1 MSKIINPRS
10 LNMRSEDGM
19 SLAAVLAM
27 SVVITLFVT
36 ALLSTLMPV
45 LQKTAQFKHQTTVR
59 SFAEMSMDYA
69 INQMNTKASNS
80 DCQSTD
86 NGLVS
91 YTIPGSVL
99 GDTKASATVTV
110 ATLPAYENWLVS
122 QSKLPSGK
130 EISAAD
136 LGVPPSTSILRD
148 PSLAGQFPNSYRMLS
163 VTANYGRASSTIR
176 SLLMPVISSST
187 TPSFPFGVFGM
198 ASIVYAGK
206 AGYATYN
213 SADPRIGAEG
223 GSLGKISQV
232 YGGGGL
238 GRSIIQ
244 GGSHYE
250 FPDPQSYY
258 AKQFGIVGNVYN
270 AVTASTAPWNTMT
283 GNVYSNGKNTAY
295 YSAGYGDYDPTNPVQ
310 PAATQNKGVAYD
322 DYTARNSKAAP
333 AHNVLGIK
341 NGIYPNG
348 TIPNGVQNGTVPNN
362 SGKWS
367 GANPTYG
374 TSSGASWNPGPLNAN
389 GVTFPQPAIPTT
401 PSAPIG
407 TPSLGSINV
416 NGGTLI
422 FDHTAAPPSG
432 AISSVTSGKTLRIP
446 PGDYTINT
454 MSVTNGGSI
463 KIASNTQAAIAA
475 GDAPPVSLYVS
486 GTNNGAVVINV
497 DNKSS
502 INMDGISN
510 PTTANGFNTTGNIG
524 TEYKNK
530 NGSSVLADNQ
540 ISISPPGDSTNVV
553 ETSGSAA
560 QLQMYY
566 NGSSFNKNTS
576 TYNTQVVLQGNQRM
590 TMYAPNTGILIGS
603 SAVDP
608 SNGPTVIS
616 NDTNFYG
623 AIVGGSVGI
632 NSNYGSGGGVYMH
645 YDQTLAVPGKGL
657 GKATDRAEIIAR
669 GDANPLPPENPWAPR
684 SPIVYQA
691 THTAYRAISWQET
704 DANGRFPGQ
713 Q

>member
-1 MSKIINPRS
+1 MSKILNSRS
-10 LNMRSEDGM
+10 LKTRPEDGM

-45 LQKTAQFKHQTTVR
+45 LQKTAQFKHQSTVR

-69 INQMNTKASNS
+69 INQMNTKANNT
-80 DCQSTD
+80 DCASTD
-86 NGLVS
+86 SGLIT
-91 YTIPGSVL
+91 YTVPGSVL

-110 ATLPAYENWLVS
+110 ATLPAYETWLMS
-122 QSKLPSGK
+122 QNKLPSGK
-130 EISAAD
+130 EITAAD
-136 LGVPPSTSILRD
+136 LGVPPSSSILRD
-148 PSLAGQFPNSYRMLS
+148 PSLANQFPNSYRMLS

-176 SLLMPVISSST
+176 SLLMPVVSSST
-187 TPSFPFGVFGM
+187 TPSFPYGVFGM
-198 ASIVYAGK
+198 ASIVYAGR

-238 GRSIIQ
+238 SRSIIQ

-295 YSAGYGDYDPTNPVQ
+295 YSAGYGDYTSSPTQ
-310 PAATQNKGVAYD
+310 PSATQKNGTAYD
-322 DYTARNSKAAP
+322 DHTARNSNASP

-348 TIPNGVQNGTVPNN
+348 TIPNGYQNGTVPYN

-374 TSSGASWNPGPLNAN
+374 VTGTGASWNPGPLNAN
-389 GVTFPQPAIPTT
+389 GVTYPQPAIPTT

-407 TPSLGSINV
+407 TPNLGSINV

-422 FDHTAAPPSG
+422 FDTTAAPPTG
-432 AISSVTSGKTLRIP
+432 AISSVGSGKTLRIP
-446 PGDYTINT
+446 PGDYSINT
-454 MSVTNGGSI
+454 LSVTNGGSI
-463 KIASNTQAAIAA
+463 QIASNTQAAIAA

-502 INMDGISN
+502 INMTGISN
-510 PTTANGFNTTGNIG
+510 PTTANGFNTSGNIG
-524 TEYKNK
+524 TEYKNSSGK
-530 NGSSVLADNQ
+530 SVLADNQ
-540 ISISPPGDSTNVV
+540 IAISPPGHSTNVV
-553 ETSGSAA
+553 ESSGSAA

-566 NGSSFNKNTS
+566 NGSSFNKNSS
-576 TYNTQVVLQGNQRM
+576 TYNTQVILQGNERM
-590 TMYAPNTGILIGS
+590 TMYAPNTGVLIGS
-603 SAVDP
+603 SKVDP
-608 SNGPTVIS
+608 SSGPDPIS
-616 NDTNFYG
+616 NDANYYG
-623 AIVGGSVGI
+623 ALVGGSVGI
-632 NSNYGSGGGVYMH
+632 NSNYDSGGGVYMH

-657 GKATDRAEIIAR
+657 GKAEDRAAIIAR
-669 GDANPLPPENPWAPR
+669 NDANPLPPENPWAPR

-704 DANGRFPGQ
+704 DSSGRFPGQ
-713 Q
+713 